1 MNLYIYKTIFDK
13 MFKTYHLHSS
23 YGYKTNND
31 ETQQSVFALLI
42 FWTYLRTLCDLITI
56 FKINLALVH
65 MGH

>member
-1 MNLYIYKTIFDK
+1 

-42 FWTYLRTLCDLITI
+42 FWTYLLTLCDLITI